1 MMKQENQIIII
12 SGFLGFAIGVFA
24 MMMVISHKV
33 PTINYCCNG
42 EIQEIENL
50 VCEECW
56 YNVFDGG
63 NEYQFTD

>member
-1 MMKQENQIIII
+1 MIKEENQTIII
-12 SGFLGFAIGVFA
+12 SAFLGFAIGVFA
-24 MMMVISHKV
+24 MMMVVSPV
-33 PTINYCCNG
+33 NYCCNG
-42 EIQEIENL
+42 EIQEIEYL